1 MTSLWRCRA
10 PALAAL
16 LTTGLWSASRVIAID
31 ANMFR
36 LDKAREFG
44 ATGTVEARDN
54 TAAGVLELT
63 GGAGVDVSME
73 AVGDKNSASRW

>member
-1 MTSLWRCRA
+1 
-10 PALAAL
+10 
-16 LTTGLWSASRVIAID
+16 
-31 ANMFR
+31 MFR

-44 ATGTVEARDN
+44 ATGAVEARDN
-54 TAAGVLELT
+54 TAAGFLELT

>member
-1 MTSLWRCRA
+1 
-10 PALAAL
+10 
-16 LTTGLWSASRVIAID
+16 
-31 ANMFR
+31 MFR

-44 ATGTVEARDN
+44 ATGAVEARDN